1 MTIEQIIAYIGTLGI
16 GGLLGVILKSWF
28 DYRMNKEKILFE
40 ARTKAYAGITGRIF
54 NLFLEPDITMLK
66 DNALI
71 WAKITSLLSDAVL
84 LGGPELADLLGDFK
98 LKVCEF
104 HKLLDQ
110 KNDKESEKIHKEL
123 VKLATEI
130 HTQMRKDLFIS
141 IKVKHNV
148 KSVTESD

>member
-1 MTIEQIIAYIGTLGI
+1 MTIEQIISYVGTLGI

-40 ARTKAYAGITGRIF
+40 ARTKAYAGITDRIF

-71 WAKITSLLSDAVL
+71 WAKITSLLSDVVL
-84 LGGPELADLLGDFK
+84 LGSPELTDLLGDFK

-104 HKLLDQ
+104 HKQLDE
-110 KNDKESEKIHKEL
+110 KNDKESERIHKEL
-123 VKLATEI
+123 VKLVTEI
-130 HTQMRKDLFIS
+130 HTQMRKDLFIG
-141 IKVKHNV
+141 IKAKHNAGSV
-148 KSVTESD
+148 KEFD